1 MLKYILVSLTVNL
14 VLSCLFVGLLNLI
27 GFLDRAD
34 FQECFSIM
42 FIIMTI
48 RSGFDYYFNKK
59 RRIGTKPILLYLI
72 TYANLFCSCE
82 QETPIL
88 IQKIRLLYFMLLQT
102 MIYITLL

>member
-59 RRIGTKPILLYLI
+59 REG
-72 TYANLFCSCE
+72 
-82 QETPIL
+82 
-88 IQKIRLLYFMLLQT
+88 
-102 MIYITLL
+102 